1 VSLYYLSP
9 SSRFNHQMAKPKQIA
24 HRVPSMT
31 PAQQRKKERDEERIR
46 KANEKELTSLLVMVA
61 KVMMWERILS
71 AEE

>member
-1 VSLYYLSP
+1 
-9 SSRFNHQMAKPKQIA
+9 MAKIKQIA
-24 HRVPSMT
+24 RREPCMT

>member
-1 VSLYYLSP
+1 MSLYYLSP
-9 SSRFNHQMAKPKQIA
+9 SSHFNHQMAKTKQIA
-24 HRVPSMT
+24 RRAPCMT

>member
-1 VSLYYLSP
+1 
-9 SSRFNHQMAKPKQIA
+9 
-24 HRVPSMT
+24 MT